1 MAEILREDHLK
12 ERKEKA
18 GSVDIKIY
26 DAKRR
31 RMLRDAEKEARKK
44 QGYVYYNSI
53 HNEYLIDCVGV

>member
-31 RMLRDAEKEARKK
+31 RMLRDAEKEARRK
-44 QGYVYYNSI
+44 QGYFYHNSV
-53 HNEYLIDCVGV
+53 HNEY